1 MISAN
6 PISWVD
12 QALTRKWDALT
23 ARVRPEWLPRQIS
36 GKKVRHFQE
45 FGCGHYGCVYPTAQ
59 PGIVFKVTS
68 DPTEAFFVAY
78 VLRTKQQ
85 VDGLVRY
92 YQVLA
97 IEGESR
103 RNRPVFIIVRD
114 EAMHVGNVRE
124 VLDGRETHSLRFS
137 LYYMQDLA
145 KRMREVYKKLRV
157 IHEVQNDPKWILREL
172 DRASSWTSTFPLP
185 GGEYPP
191 MAQIKR
197 FQGVQRLALAYKAYR
212 DKAEEM
218 YSTQHQYLLGEAFM
232 TYLDDEIILADVHMG
247 NIGMPIGSVE
257 ERVGSGEPII
267 VDPGHTFALDSALEH
282 ERIDVL

>member
-12 QALTRKWDALT
+12 QALTRKWDAIT

-45 FGCGHYGCVYPTAQ
+45 YGCGHYGCVYPTTQ

-85 VDGLVRY
+85 VDGLVGY
-92 YQVLA
+92 HQVLA

-103 RNRPVFIIVRD
+103 RNRPVFVIVRD

-124 VLDGRETHSLRFS
+124 VLDERETHRLRFS
-137 LYYMQDLA
+137 LYYMQDL
-145 KRMREVYKKLRV
+145 
-157 IHEVQNDPKWILREL
+157 HGS
-172 DRASSWTSTFPLP
+172 RA
-185 GGEYPP
+185 
-191 MAQIKR
+191 R
-197 FQGVQRLALAYKAYR
+197 R
-212 DKAEEM
+212 
-218 YSTQHQYLLGEAFM
+218 
-232 TYLDDEIILADVHMG
+232 
-247 NIGMPIGSVE
+247 
-257 ERVGSGEPII
+257 
-267 VDPGHTFALDSALEH
+267 
-282 ERIDVL
+282 ERIAFSTNCQSQYACSLFRIFFRRNVLPRCDAVPIHRQAPRAQSVFREIDDLDEDFFTMEG